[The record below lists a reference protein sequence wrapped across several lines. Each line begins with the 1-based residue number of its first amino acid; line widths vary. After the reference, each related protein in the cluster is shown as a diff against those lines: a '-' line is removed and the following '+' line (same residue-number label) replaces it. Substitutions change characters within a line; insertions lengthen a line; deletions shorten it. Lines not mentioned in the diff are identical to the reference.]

1 MIVRISTEGQ
11 YELDDEQAPRLN
23 DLDNAVVD
31 AVGAGNQDT
40 FHQLFAE
47 MLELVRSQG
56 RPLDDD
62 DLRDSEVII
71 PPPDL
76 TLAEAGEEFS
86 GEGLIPG

>member
-1 MIVRISTEGQ
+1 MIVRIATEGQ
-11 YELDDEQAPRLN
+11 YELDDGQAPRLN
-23 DLDNAVVD
+23 ELDNAVVD

-40 FHQLFAE
+40 FRQLFDE

-56 RPLDDD
+56 RVLDDD

-86 GEGLIPG
+86 GDGLIPG

>member
-1 MIVRISTEGQ
+1 MIVRIATEGQ
-11 YELDDEQAPRLN
+11 YELDDGQAPRLN
-23 DLDNAVVD
+23 ELDNAVVD
-31 AVGAGNQDT
+31 AVGAGNQKT
-40 FHQLFAE
+40 FRQLFDE

-56 RPLDDD
+56 RVLDDD

>member
-1 MIVRISTEGQ
+1 MIVRIATEGQ
-11 YELDDEQAPRLN
+11 YELDDGQAPRLN
-23 DLDNAVVD
+23 ELDNAVVD
-31 AVGAGNQDT
+31 AVGAGNQET
-40 FHQLFAE
+40 FRQLFDE

-56 RPLDDD
+56 RVLDDD

>member
-11 YELDDEQAPRLN
+11 YELDDQHAPRLN
-23 DLDNAVVD
+23 ELDNAVVD
-31 AVGAGNQDT
+31 AVNAANPET
-40 FHQLFAE
+40 FSQLFDE
-47 MLELVRSQG
+47 MLDLVRSKG
-56 RPLDDD
+56 SPLGDD

-86 GEGLIPG
+86 GDGLIPG